1 MEKEVRILTPAP
13 FTNMMCTIFSCKG
26 RIKLMTKKYE
36 GTVRRKGQPTIT
48 AIVEARDTY
57 HAQQVLKS
65 QHQGAEIAF
74 VREVK

>member
-1 MEKEVRILTPAP
+1 
-13 FTNMMCTIFSCKG
+13 
-26 RIKLMTKKYE
+26 MTKKYE
-36 GTVRRKGQPTIT
+36 DTVRRKGQPTIT